1 MPATNFRPPQ
11 YDDAENVAA
20 RALMTRVTATVQP
33 VIDRMIGNE
42 YRLVPGA
49 SVGFEEVRTA
59 VFMAS
64 GRFIRG
70 FLPVPHADFMAG
82 RAPRIDRDRAL
93 DRAMEGLFGFRL
105 ITALGSKKYD
115 SHRRHFHYGEAVP
128 LHIALQP
135 APDKLP
141 FECFRSALFHYWG
154 FALARQDQVLER
166 IEPLIGLLPKAVPV
180 GEIVGKPDVWAI
192 MVA

>member
-1 MPATNFRPPQ
+1 MPEENIRQPH
-11 YDDAENVAA
+11 YDDPENVAA

-33 VIDRMIGNE
+33 VIDRMVGHE

-49 SVGFEEVRTA
+49 SVEFEEVRTA

-70 FLPVPHADFMAG
+70 ARLVQHADFVIGA
-82 RAPRIDRDRAL
+82 APRIVRDRTL
-93 DRAMEGLFGFRL
+93 DRAMETFLGFRL
-105 ITALGSKKYD
+105 ITALGSKKWA
-115 SHRRHFHYGEAVP
+115 SHRRHFHYDEAIP
-128 LHIALQP
+128 LHVALQP

-154 FALARQDQVLER
+154 FALARQDQLLER
-166 IEPLIGLLPKAVPV
+166 IEPLIRLLPKAVPV
-180 GEIVGKPDVWAI
+180 GEIEGRPDVWAV
-192 MVA
+192 MVG